1 MSLLGARLDGSLSNR
16 RMTDRRRLRVLP
28 RRDLAT
34 RSKGQARGKETA
46 LAGLVTRQICR
57 MNPSRQS
64 QLLYRGLQVRRQPPR
79 RRRLVVGRRAA
90 LRGSAKRL
98 KLPWG
103 MRNPTSKPAAAA
115 PQARI
120 TRGSAQRFTL
130 SRGVRYPTSKPAA
143 AAPQARIMSR
153 ATACPTRRRPT
164 ILWHSTAKSVWM
176 PKRCR
181 SRTRAHLLPYRM
193 GRMHL
198 STPPFAFYA
207 GSLHRSTCAMAEIL
221 NPAKFELPSV
231 LYAKARSSSRA
242 AASYAVHRT
251 LNLRGER

>member
-16 RMTDRRRLRVLP
+16 RMTDRCRFRVIP

-57 MNPSRQS
+57 MKASRQS
-64 QLLYRGLQVRRQPPR
+64 LYRGLQVRRQPPR
-79 RRRLVVGRRAA
+79 RHRLVVGRRAA

-153 ATACPTRRRPT
+153 ATACPTRRR
-164 ILWHSTAKSVWM
+164 
-176 PKRCR
+176 
-181 SRTRAHLLPYRM
+181 
-193 GRMHL
+193 
-198 STPPFAFYA
+198 
-207 GSLHRSTCAMAEIL
+207 
-221 NPAKFELPSV
+221 
-231 LYAKARSSSRA
+231 
-242 AASYAVHRT
+242 
-251 LNLRGER
+251 

>member
-153 ATACPTRRRPT
+153 ATACPTRRRST
-164 ILWHSTAKSVWM
+164 ILRH
-176 PKRCR
+176 
-181 SRTRAHLLPYRM
+181 
-193 GRMHL
+193 
-198 STPPFAFYA
+198 
-207 GSLHRSTCAMAEIL
+207 
-221 NPAKFELPSV
+221 
-231 LYAKARSSSRA
+231 
-242 AASYAVHRT
+242 
-251 LNLRGER
+251 

>member
-57 MNPSRQS
+57 MKASRQS

-153 ATACPTRRRPT
+153 ATACPTRRR
-164 ILWHSTAKSVWM
+164 
-176 PKRCR
+176 
-181 SRTRAHLLPYRM
+181 
-193 GRMHL
+193 
-198 STPPFAFYA
+198 
-207 GSLHRSTCAMAEIL
+207 
-221 NPAKFELPSV
+221 
-231 LYAKARSSSRA
+231 
-242 AASYAVHRT
+242 
-251 LNLRGER
+251 

>member
-57 MNPSRQS
+57 MNASRQS

-103 MRNPTSKPAAAA
+103 MRHPTSKPAATAPQARITSRAALCGSAQRFTLSWGVRHPTSKPAAAA

-120 TRGSAQRFTL
+120 T
-130 SRGVRYPTSKPAA
+130 
-143 AAPQARIMSR
+143 SR

-198 STPPFAFYA
+198 STP
-207 GSLHRSTCAMAEIL
+207 HRLLFM
-221 NPAKFELPSV
+221 
-231 LYAKARSSSRA
+231 RA
-242 AASYAVHRT
+242 ACTGARVQWPRFSTLRNSSCLLFCMPRPEAVHGLPHRMPFT
-251 LNLRGER
+251 GL

>member
-1 MSLLGARLDGSLSNR
+1 MCRRNMSLLGARLDGSLSIR

-57 MNPSRQS
+57 MKASRQS

-98 KLPWG
+98 KHPCG
-103 MRNPTSKPAAAA
+103 MRHPTSKPAAAA

-120 TRGSAQRFTL
+120 T
-130 SRGVRYPTSKPAA
+130 
-143 AAPQARIMSR
+143 SR
-153 ATACPTRRRPT
+153 ATTCPTRRRCST
-164 ILWHSTAKSVWM
+164 ILWH
-176 PKRCR
+176 
-181 SRTRAHLLPYRM
+181 
-193 GRMHL
+193 
-198 STPPFAFYA
+198 
-207 GSLHRSTCAMAEIL
+207 
-221 NPAKFELPSV
+221 
-231 LYAKARSSSRA
+231 
-242 AASYAVHRT
+242 
-251 LNLRGER
+251 